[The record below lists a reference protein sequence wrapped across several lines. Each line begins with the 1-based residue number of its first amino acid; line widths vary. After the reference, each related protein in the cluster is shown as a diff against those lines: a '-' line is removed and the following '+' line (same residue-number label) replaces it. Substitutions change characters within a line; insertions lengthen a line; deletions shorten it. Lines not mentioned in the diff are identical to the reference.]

1 MALML
6 IVLAALVWINKTT
19 KKATK
24 KTTSL
29 WILMIWCSGA
39 DLIPINNS
47 RGTRTIQTARNIILK
62 TLIRWMAGNSNNKRR
77 RMNGKRPNRLKNHR
91 SMSKIKYKHNY
102 KQNSKIKQVCK
113 LVKVVIMITICTY
126 SLWIISEI
134 KCKKA

>member
-24 KTTSL
+24 TTISL

-39 DLIPINNS
+39 DLIPITNFRS
-47 RGTRTIQTARNIILK
+47 TRTIQKARNIILK
-62 TLIRWMAGNSNNKRR
+62 TLIRWMAENSNNKR
-77 RMNGKRPNRLKNHR
+77 RMNGKRPNRLKNHS
-91 SMSKIKYKHNY
+91 SMSKIKYKYNH
-102 KQNSKIKQVCK
+102 KQKSNIKQVSK

-134 KCKKA
+134 TCKKT